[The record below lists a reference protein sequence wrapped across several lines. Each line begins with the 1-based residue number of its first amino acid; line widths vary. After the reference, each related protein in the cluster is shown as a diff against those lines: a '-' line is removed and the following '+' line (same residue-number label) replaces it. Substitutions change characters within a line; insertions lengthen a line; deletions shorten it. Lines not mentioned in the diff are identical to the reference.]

1 MPKCEVIA
9 IANQKG
15 GVGKTTTTFNLG
27 VALAHAGKR
36 VLLVDSDPQGDLTTY
51 MGIHDPDNIPVTL
64 STLMER
70 SIKDEDINSKE
81 AILKHDEGIDL
92 IPSNLELSSM
102 EVSLVNAMSREF
114 TLRNCLSDI
123 KDKYDYVLID
133 CMPSLGMI
141 TINALACADKVIIP
155 VQSEFLAEKGMS
167 HLMNAVLK
175 VRKQINPNL
184 KVGGIPLTMVDGRT
198 NLSKDIA
205 NELRSTYGTVF
216 KLYDNQ
222 IPRGVKAAESSRMG
236 ESVLSYD
243 SSSKV
248 AQSYIDFAKEVLDY
262 ERKEKIAKEIKKY
275 ELLLKESLND
285 YKNGLLSEEDFDT
298 FNDDYLFNLNKLRIE
313 QEEIC
318 NNDKLDLEWFNKFKK
333 YKKVESITRDILDS
347 LIEKILIYEDG
358 NIMIIFNF
366 QNEYD
371 ELIRYLNSHD
381 FVV

>member
-51 MGIHDPDNIPVTL
+51 IGIHDPDNIPVTL

-167 HLMNAVLK
+167 HLMNTVLK

-184 KVGGIPLTMVDGRT
+184 KVGGILLTMVDGRT

-262 ERKEKIAKEIKKY
+262 ERKEKTRN
-275 ELLLKESLND
+275 SD
-285 YKNGLLSEEDFDT
+285 GLQA
-298 FNDDYLFNLNKLRIE
+298 R
-313 QEEIC
+313 
-318 NNDKLDLEWFNKFKK
+318 
-333 YKKVESITRDILDS
+333 
-347 LIEKILIYEDG
+347 
-358 NIMIIFNF
+358 
-366 QNEYD
+366 
-371 ELIRYLNSHD
+371 
-381 FVV
+381 

>member
-51 MGIHDPDNIPVTL
+51 MGIHDPDNIPITL

-155 VQSEFLAEKGMS
+155 VQSEFLAAKGMS
-167 HLMNAVLK
+167 HLMNTVLK

-184 KVGGIPLTMVDGRT
+184 KVGGILLTMVDGRT

-262 ERKEKIAKEIKKY
+262 ERK
-275 ELLLKESLND
+275 
-285 YKNGLLSEEDFDT
+285 
-298 FNDDYLFNLNKLRIE
+298 
-313 QEEIC
+313 
-318 NNDKLDLEWFNKFKK
+318 
-333 YKKVESITRDILDS
+333 
-347 LIEKILIYEDG
+347 
-358 NIMIIFNF
+358 
-366 QNEYD
+366 
-371 ELIRYLNSHD
+371 
-381 FVV
+381 

>member
-155 VQSEFLAEKGMS
+155 VQSEFLAAKGMS
-167 HLMNAVLK
+167 HLMNTVLK

-184 KVGGIPLTMVDGRT
+184 KVGGILLTMVDGRT

-262 ERKEKIAKEIKKY
+262 ERKEK
-275 ELLLKESLND
+275 
-285 YKNGLLSEEDFDT
+285 
-298 FNDDYLFNLNKLRIE
+298 
-313 QEEIC
+313 
-318 NNDKLDLEWFNKFKK
+318 
-333 YKKVESITRDILDS
+333 TRNS
-347 LIEKILIYEDG
+347 DG
-358 NIMIIFNF
+358 F
-366 QNEYD
+366 QA
-371 ELIRYLNSHD
+371 R
-381 FVV
+381 

>member
-81 AILKHDEGIDL
+81 SILKHDEGIDL

-155 VQSEFLAEKGMS
+155 VQSEFLAAKGMS
-167 HLMNAVLK
+167 HLMNTVLK

-184 KVGGIPLTMVDGRT
+184 KVGGILLTMVDGRT

-205 NELRSTYGTVF
+205 NELKSTYGTVF
-216 KLYDNQ
+216 KLYETK

-236 ESVLSYD
+236 ESIISYD
-243 SSSKV
+243 STSKV

-262 ERKEKIAKEIKKY
+262 ERKEKTRNSN
-275 ELLLKESLND
+275 ELQV
-285 YKNGLLSEEDFDT
+285 
-298 FNDDYLFNLNKLRIE
+298 R
-313 QEEIC
+313 
-318 NNDKLDLEWFNKFKK
+318 
-333 YKKVESITRDILDS
+333 
-347 LIEKILIYEDG
+347 
-358 NIMIIFNF
+358 
-366 QNEYD
+366 
-371 ELIRYLNSHD
+371 
-381 FVV
+381 

>member
-155 VQSEFLAEKGMS
+155 VQSEFLAAKGMS
-167 HLMNAVLK
+167 HLMNTVLK

-184 KVGGIPLTMVDGRT
+184 KVGGILLTMVDGRT

-243 SSSKV
+243 SSSCK
-248 AQSYIDFAKEVLDY
+248 DEWK
-262 ERKEKIAKEIKKY
+262 
-275 ELLLKESLND
+275 
-285 YKNGLLSEEDFDT
+285 
-298 FNDDYLFNLNKLRIE
+298 RIRLYGW
-313 QEEIC
+313 
-318 NNDKLDLEWFNKFKK
+318 NH
-333 YKKVESITRDILDS
+333 R
-347 LIEKILIYEDG
+347 
-358 NIMIIFNF
+358 
-366 QNEYD
+366 
-371 ELIRYLNSHD
+371 
-381 FVV
+381 

>member
-155 VQSEFLAEKGMS
+155 VQSEFLAAKGMS
-167 HLMNAVLK
+167 HLMNTVLK

-184 KVGGIPLTMVDGRT
+184 KVGGILLTMVDGRT

-262 ERKEKIAKEIKKY
+262 ERKEKKRN
-275 ELLLKESLND
+275 SD
-285 YKNGLLSEEDFDT
+285 GLQA
-298 FNDDYLFNLNKLRIE
+298 R
-313 QEEIC
+313 
-318 NNDKLDLEWFNKFKK
+318 
-333 YKKVESITRDILDS
+333 
-347 LIEKILIYEDG
+347 
-358 NIMIIFNF
+358 
-366 QNEYD
+366 
-371 ELIRYLNSHD
+371 
-381 FVV
+381 

>member
-1 MPKCEVIA
+1 MMPKCEVIA

-155 VQSEFLAEKGMS
+155 VQSEFLAAKGMS
-167 HLMNAVLK
+167 HLLNTVLK

-184 KVGGIPLTMVDGRT
+184 KVGGILLTMVDGRT

-262 ERKEKIAKEIKKY
+262 ERKEKTRN
-275 ELLLKESLND
+275 SD
-285 YKNGLLSEEDFDT
+285 GLQA
-298 FNDDYLFNLNKLRIE
+298 R
-313 QEEIC
+313 
-318 NNDKLDLEWFNKFKK
+318 
-333 YKKVESITRDILDS
+333 
-347 LIEKILIYEDG
+347 
-358 NIMIIFNF
+358 
-366 QNEYD
+366 
-371 ELIRYLNSHD
+371 
-381 FVV
+381 

>member
-1 MPKCEVIA
+1 MSDCKVIA

-15 GVGKTTTTFNLG
+15 GVGKTTTTFNLE

-36 VLLVDSDPQGDLTTY
+36 ILLVDSDPQGDLTTY

-155 VQSEFLAEKGMS
+155 VQSEFLAAKGMS
-167 HLMNAVLK
+167 HLMNTVLK

-184 KVGGIPLTMVDGRT
+184 KVGGILLTMVDGRT

-262 ERKEKIAKEIKKY
+262 ERKEKTRN
-275 ELLLKESLND
+275 SD
-285 YKNGLLSEEDFDT
+285 GLQA
-298 FNDDYLFNLNKLRIE
+298 R
-313 QEEIC
+313 
-318 NNDKLDLEWFNKFKK
+318 
-333 YKKVESITRDILDS
+333 
-347 LIEKILIYEDG
+347 
-358 NIMIIFNF
+358 
-366 QNEYD
+366 
-371 ELIRYLNSHD
+371 
-381 FVV
+381 

>member
-155 VQSEFLAEKGMS
+155 VQSEFLAAKGMS
-167 HLMNAVLK
+167 HLLNTVLK

-184 KVGGIPLTMVDGRT
+184 KVGGILLTMVDGRT

-248 AQSYIDFAKEVLDY
+248 AQSYIDFAKEVLEY
-262 ERKEKIAKEIKKY
+262 ERKEKTRN
-275 ELLLKESLND
+275 SD
-285 YKNGLLSEEDFDT
+285 GLQA
-298 FNDDYLFNLNKLRIE
+298 R
-313 QEEIC
+313 
-318 NNDKLDLEWFNKFKK
+318 
-333 YKKVESITRDILDS
+333 
-347 LIEKILIYEDG
+347 
-358 NIMIIFNF
+358 
-366 QNEYD
+366 
-371 ELIRYLNSHD
+371 
-381 FVV
+381 